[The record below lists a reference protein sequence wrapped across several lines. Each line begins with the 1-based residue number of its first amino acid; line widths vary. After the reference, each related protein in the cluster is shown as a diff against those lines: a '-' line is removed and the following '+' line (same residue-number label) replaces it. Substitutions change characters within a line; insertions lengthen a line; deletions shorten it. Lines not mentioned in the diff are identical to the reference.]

1 MLLTVLPLQ
10 ISPVMNCLAHLV
22 EFRFSEVKYVSTST
36 ILVFEKLVRQHNFR
50 DTLGYRWCEI
60 EMD

>member
-22 EFRFSEVKYVSTST
+22 EFRFSEVNVPTST

>member
-1 MLLTVLPLQ
+1 
-10 ISPVMNCLAHLV
+10 MNCLAHLV
-22 EFRFSEVKYVSTST
+22 ELKFSEVKNISTPT